1 MAAGGAVTVG
11 FCCVVFIGMIPLF
24 LFGFHPAGA
33 GRVVLYCDTTPLFVL
48 ASKHTAAHRE
58 QGRPVWRSDRCTYM
72 HFGTLG
78 KSASRASRASLRVT
92 GRLRAVSFIMVL
104 FGSMGF
110 SRTMREAPGVVAGL
124 RLRRLRMP
132 SARLPGRLRASQ
144 QRAFPFL
151 SASCQAL
158 SDFRLRLFGSGL
170 IMNIS

>member
-104 FGSMGF
+104 RS
-110 SRTMREAPGVVAGL
+110 EE
-124 RLRRLRMP
+124 RRVGKE
-132 SARLPGRLRASQ
+132 GRYRWC
-144 QRAFPFL
+144 P
-151 SASCQAL
+151 
-158 SDFRLRLFGSGL
+158 
-170 IMNIS
+170 